1 MIVYYKELGFHM
13 SRGRTK
19 PYFVLRHATSCVT
32 THDRYFQLP
41 GLPFTVYTLPST
53 VSNLRYLPCV
63 LYNRI
68 YQWSDVSFY
77 SILFSPFSSIFFPF
91 LWIPVL
97 FSFAHL
103 LHLSCISSSFPL
115 CIRPCPRPSNAR
127 VNIIRCTPFRLSSCI
142 REKYVLQH
150 PYNSTL

>member
-1 MIVYYKELGFHM
+1 MHIFILSVF
-13 SRGRTK
+13 SRVQRKNGKSILETCNK
-19 PYFVLRHATSCVT
+19 LCDCSWQILSTSW
-32 THDRYFQLP
+32 LP
-41 GLPFTVYTLPST
+41 STVDNLPST

-91 LWIPVL
+91 LWIPGLRFLCLSSIFPL
-97 FSFAHL
+97 FPLHFPRVYACAHL
-103 LHLSCISSSFPL
+103 P
-115 CIRPCPRPSNAR
+115 NAR
-127 VNIIRCTPFRLSSCI
+127 VNIIRCTPFRLSSYI